1 MNRFKKLIGYI
12 RSYARFCINIVLH
25 SVSRPTVGVVI
36 LSCSNTPEITT
47 MTQRAIDSIM
57 LQNSSDIRTVVVESG
72 PDVVYN
78 RAVVIKPNIT
88 FNYNQFLKIGIRHL
102 LSAGQCDYVLILNN
116 DILAYPSAIDNL
128 VRYGLESCSP
138 VNPLNVEQSGVTKL
152 TFGYSVRYHVVGWGL
167 CLRSSLFGKLSLDD
181 LFPSEFSFYHQ
192 DNYFSHV
199 IDKFGVIHGVV
210 PHSKIVHY
218 EGVSHSIRPDLLNN
232 NSEAMFVDKTS
243 KV

>member
-1 MNRFKKLIGYI
+1 MNRLKKLSAYVC
-12 RSYARFCINIVLH
+12 SYANFCINIVLH
-25 SVSRPTVGVVI
+25 SISRPKVGVVI

-57 LQNSSDIRTVVVESG
+57 LQNLSVIRTVVIESG

-78 RAVVIKPNIT
+78 RADVVRPNIT
-88 FNYNQFLKIGIRHL
+88 FNYNQFLKIGVQHL
-102 LSAGQCDYVLILNN
+102 LSAGKCDYVLILNN

-128 VRYGLESCSP
+128 VRFGLESCSP
-138 VNPLNVEQSGVTKL
+138 VNPINHEQIGVTKL
-152 TFGYSVRYHVVGWGL
+152 TFGYSIRYHVVGWGL
-167 CLRSSLFGKLSLDD
+167 CLRSSLFDKLSLDD

-199 IDKFGVIHGVV
+199 IKEFGVIHGVV

-232 NSEAMFVDKTS
+232 SSEAVFVDKTS